1 MDTRKSIRRWSCGS
15 LAVVCAALLM
25 GNAQAQTARDAH
37 KLTVKYGD
45 LNLST
50 ETGARTLYHRIRGAA
65 RFVCGEEGH
74 TLAEQRLW
82 NDCYTHTM
90 DEAVTAVHSPMLT
103 QIYNGAHAKP
113 QVTAMLAE

>member
-25 GNAQAQTARDAH
+25 GNAQAQTARNAH

-65 RFVCGEEGH
+65 RLSAARKATPSMSSGCG
-74 TLAEQRLW
+74 
-82 NDCYTHTM
+82 M
-90 DEAVTAVHSPMLT
+90 TATPT
-103 QIYNGAHAKP
+103 P
-113 QVTAMLAE
+113 